1 MTLTPHIDELACL
14 GHGDCALVAPHVFTI
29 EDVAVVTG
37 AGSDAQILAAARA
50 CPAGAIVVTDSET
63 GEQMYP

>member
-1 MTLTPHIDELACL
+1 MTLTPHIDDLACL
-14 GHGDCALVAPHVFTI
+14 AHGDCALVAPHVFTI

-37 AGSDAQILAAARA
+37 TGSAEEILAAARS
-50 CPAGAIVVTDSET
+50 CPAGAIVVTDGET